1 MNLNIFCL
9 LNVTTLSQF
18 VLLLTFEIKL
28 KYLPNNAY
36 MCIQIFQKVSLSS
49 CVFLSRFKDHGH
61 EHRMEILDLY
71 RGMELARAVTQRP
84 SLFSHWSSGLTTIE
98 FIPA

>member
-1 MNLNIFCL
+1 MKKTLIRISGLVSMTRNISKDV
-9 LNVTTLSQF
+9 NKE
-18 VLLLTFEIKL
+18 EILIKQ
-28 KYLPNNAY
+28 PR
-36 MCIQIFQKVSLSS
+36 SLSS

-61 EHRMEILDLY
+61 ERRMEILDLY

-98 FIPA
+98 FNPA